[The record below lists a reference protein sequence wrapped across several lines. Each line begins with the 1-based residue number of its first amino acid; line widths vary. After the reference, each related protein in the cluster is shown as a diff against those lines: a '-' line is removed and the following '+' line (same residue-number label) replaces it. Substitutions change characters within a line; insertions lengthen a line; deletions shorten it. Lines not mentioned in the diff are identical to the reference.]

1 MINIKTRSFINK
13 RLIKQ
18 KIRNLVMLTRVLY
31 VVNENK
37 TKRQQFRNNVDT
49 RNDNIFTKSKHYFLC
64 SKRERERER
73 ARSFDTE
80 MVNTVTLFNIWMLKR
95 FEWEARSPLTAP
107 EGKLHAAV
115 ENFEHGKV

>member
-1 MINIKTRSFINK
+1 MINIKTRSFVNK

-18 KIRNLVMLTRVLY
+18 KIRNLAMLTHVYYTLLT
-31 VVNENK
+31 K
-37 TKRQQFRNNVDT
+37 TKQ
-49 RNDNIFTKSKHYFLC
+49 NDNNFATTSIHGTTIFSQNRNIIFFVR
-64 SKRERERER
+64 REREKER
-73 ARSFDTE
+73 PRSFDTE